1 MVSLKLF
8 NTVGGV
14 SEVIPRLAVVEADVQ
29 DLVEAHME
37 AMLGVRFLASEF
49 VIDCV
54 EGGRIDS
61 LGLDENG
68 APVIVEY
75 KRGTDAGVINQG
87 LYYMAWLVAHKD
99 AFRNLVRDRLGAE
112 AASQILWSAPRLI
125 CVAGDFTRYDA
136 HAVREHR
143 RSIDLVRYRYFGS
156 DHFGLETVASVTGH
170 PAKAQRVRR
179 RAPGVPP
186 VRQQGSAMAELAKAV
201 DEALVGLGDGVTRV
215 QRKQYRAYRRL
226 RNFASVCPPQQTK
239 VLAYLKADPKEV
251 DLVPGFTRDVTGL
264 GHHGTGDLELQLRTE
279 RDLERAQDLF
289 RLSYT
294 AA

>member
-1 MVSLKLF
+1 MAVLKLF
-8 NTVGGV
+8 KTAGGV
-14 SEVIPRLAVVEADVQ
+14 KEISAHLAEVEADVQ

-37 AMLGVRFLASEF
+37 AMLGVTFLASEY

-54 EGGRIDS
+54 DGGRIDS

-87 LYYMAWLVAHKD
+87 LYYMAWLTNHKD
-99 AFRNLVRDRLGAE
+99 AFRNLVRDRLGAT

-156 DHFGLETVASVTGH
+156 DHFGLETVASVAGH
-170 PAKAQRVRR
+170 SAPVKRVRR
-179 RAPGVPP
+179 RAAGVP
-186 VRQQGSAMAELAKAV
+186 VRDQAGAMAELAQAV
-201 DEALVGLGDGVTRV
+201 DEVLVGLGDAVTRV

-239 VLAYLKADPKEV
+239 LLVYLKADPKEV

-279 RDLERAQDLF
+279 RDLERAGDLL
-289 RLSYT
+289 RLSY
-294 AA
+294 AAA